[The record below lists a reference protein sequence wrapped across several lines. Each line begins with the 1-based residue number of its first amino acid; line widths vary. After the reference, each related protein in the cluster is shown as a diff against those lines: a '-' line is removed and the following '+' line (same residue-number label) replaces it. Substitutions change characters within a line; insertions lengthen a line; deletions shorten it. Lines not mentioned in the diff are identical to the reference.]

1 MSFKILW
8 QWEPHKH
15 SGNIK
20 KKKEASSPH
29 FTRCQNG
36 FMVLGISFLTV
47 LNDCS
52 AIRVVY

>member
-20 KKKEASSPH
+20 KKKGGLKPSLHPLSEWLYGVRYII
-29 FTRCQNG
+29 FD
-36 FMVLGISFLTV
+36 SFE
-47 LNDCS
+47 
-52 AIRVVY
+52 